1 MINLNLFKEYYNDA
15 IGRRNEI
22 IMTRCYL
29 LLMTIG
35 LIVILFYASLVE
47 HTLTYHVGGYF

>member
-1 MINLNLFKEYYNDA
+1 
-15 IGRRNEI
+15 
-22 IMTRCYL
+22 MTRCYL

-35 LIVILFYASLVE
+35 LIVILFYALLVE